1 MAWRFIQQ
9 DLQAG
14 DILGPEDWNENVRE
28 YIEEINGAIDRD
40 NIPAASIVVGGEVDS
55 TVFNQI
61 SAAHLSAADFVASYG
76 HNIQLLDVDTQSF
89 QKILLS
95 ENITA
100 SSDELLIC
108 EASIQLDTAE
118 GEAGYGP
125 GTPNY
130 NDGYVKA
137 SVETIR
143 DWLYIDYRM
152 TIDGFEV
159 AYAGPTT
166 VHHRRQNIY
175 MCGALPVEAGAHV
188 VETWV
193 RLYHDKSS
201 PDNNVTWYAPGQ
213 DLSPRIAEGTLLVNR
228 RKR

>member
-118 GEAGYGP
+118 GEAVYGP
-125 GTPNY
+125 GTPTY
-130 NDGYVKA
+130 
-137 SVETIR
+137 
-143 DWLYIDYRM
+143 
-152 TIDGFEV
+152 
-159 AYAGPTT
+159 
-166 VHHRRQNIY
+166 NIY